1 MNKGSKRFIII
12 LCVLIVF
19 CIASISFSA
28 KEGSLLGRVY
38 NVIGTPF
45 QYIQKGFTAV
55 GTSVRKA
62 FSVMT
67 EYSEIKD
74 RIEELQKENDRL
86 QNMENEINKLEDE
99 NATLRELLELK
110 GYFENYEMV
119 AANVIAQDVSDWF
132 NEFTIDKGTN
142 DGISNG
148 DVVITADGLV
158 GVVYNCSAGAAK
170 VRSIVDEQYILYGR
184 ISRSNELV
192 RLRGTS
198 NENYSALLKLDR
210 IADSTDLYIG
220 DEIVTAESGGVY
232 PKGLVLGVVVDI
244 VIDTDSGERYAYV
257 APAVNFTTV
266 SQLFVLVD
274 NTQEAD

>member
-1 MNKGSKRFIII
+1 MNKNTKQFIII

-67 EYSEIKD
+67 EYDEIKD
-74 RIEELQKENDRL
+74 RIEELEQENDRL
-86 QNMENEINKLEDE
+86 QNMENQYNKLKDE
-99 NATLRELLELK
+99 NETLRELLDLK
-110 GYFENYEMV
+110 GYFKDYEMV
-119 AANVIAQDVSDWF
+119 AANVIAQDISDWF
-132 NEFTIDKGTN
+132 NEFTIDKGSS
-142 DGISNG
+142 DGIKNG

-158 GVVYNCSAGAAK
+158 GVVYNCNTFSSK
-170 VRSIVDEQYILYGR
+170 VRSIIDEQYILYGR

-192 RLRGTS
+192 RLRGTT
-198 NENYSALLKLDR
+198 NENYIARLKLDR
-210 IADSTDLYIG
+210 IADTTELYIG
-220 DEIVTAESGGVY
+220 DTIVTAESGGVY
-232 PKGLVLGVVVDI
+232 PTGLVLGVVVDI
-244 VIDTDSGERYAYV
+244 IIDENSTERYAYV
-257 APAVNFTTV
+257 EPAVNFTKV
-266 SQLFVLVD
+266 SRLFVLVTNEED
-274 NTQEAD
+274 K

>member
-1 MNKGSKRFIII
+1 MNKNTKQFIII

-67 EYSEIKD
+67 EYDEIKD
-74 RIEELQKENDRL
+74 RIEELEQENDRL
-86 QNMENEINKLEDE
+86 QNMENQYNKLKDE
-99 NATLRELLELK
+99 NETLRELLDLK
-110 GYFENYEMV
+110 GYFKDYEMV
-119 AANVIAQDVSDWF
+119 AANVIAQDISDWF
-132 NEFTIDKGTN
+132 NEFTIYKGSS
-142 DGISNG
+142 DGIKNG

-158 GVVYNCSAGAAK
+158 GVVYNCNTFSSK
-170 VRSIVDEQYILYGR
+170 VRSIIDEQYILYGR

-192 RLRGTS
+192 RLRGTT
-198 NENYSALLKLDR
+198 NENYIARLKLDR
-210 IADSTDLYIG
+210 IADTTELYIG
-220 DEIVTAESGGVY
+220 DTIVTAESGGVY
-232 PKGLVLGVVVDI
+232 PTGLVLGVVVDI
-244 VIDTDSGERYAYV
+244 IIDENSTERYAYV
-257 APAVNFTTV
+257 EPAVNFTKV
-266 SQLFVLVD
+266 SRLFVLVTNEED
-274 NTQEAD
+274 K

>member
-1 MNKGSKRFIII
+1 MNKNTKQFIII

-67 EYSEIKD
+67 EYDEIKD
-74 RIEELQKENDRL
+74 RIEELEQENDRL
-86 QNMENEINKLEDE
+86 QNMENQYNKLKDE
-99 NATLRELLELK
+99 NETLRELLDLK
-110 GYFENYEMV
+110 GYFKDYEMV
-119 AANVIAQDVSDWF
+119 AANVIAQDISDWF
-132 NEFTIDKGTN
+132 NEFTIDKGSS
-142 DGISNG
+142 DGIKNG

-158 GVVYNCSAGAAK
+158 GVVYNCNTFSSK
-170 VRSIVDEQYILYGR
+170 VRSIIDEQYILYGR

-192 RLRGTS
+192 RLRGTT
-198 NENYSALLKLDR
+198 NENYTARLKLDR
-210 IADSTDLYIG
+210 IADTTELYIG
-220 DEIVTAESGGVY
+220 DTIVTAESGGVY
-232 PKGLVLGVVVDI
+232 PTGLVLGVVVDI
-244 VIDTDSGERYAYV
+244 IIDENSTERYAYV
-257 APAVNFTTV
+257 EPAVNFTKV
-266 SQLFVLVD
+266 SRLFVLVT
-274 NTQEAD
+274 NEEEK

>member
-1 MNKGSKRFIII
+1 MNKNTKQFIII

-67 EYSEIKD
+67 EYDEIKD
-74 RIEELQKENDRL
+74 RIEELEQENDRL
-86 QNMENEINKLEDE
+86 QNMENQYNKLKDE
-99 NATLRELLELK
+99 NETLRELLDLK
-110 GYFENYEMV
+110 GYFKDYEMV
-119 AANVIAQDVSDWF
+119 AANVIAQDISDWF
-132 NEFTIDKGTN
+132 NEFTIDKGSS
-142 DGISNG
+142 DGIKNG

-158 GVVYNCSAGAAK
+158 GVVYNCNTFSSK
-170 VRSIVDEQYILYGR
+170 VRSIIDEQYILYGR

-192 RLRGTS
+192 RLRGTT
-198 NENYSALLKLDR
+198 NENYTARLKLDR
-210 IADSTDLYIG
+210 IADTTELYIG
-220 DEIVTAESGGVY
+220 DTIVTAESGGVY
-232 PKGLVLGVVVDI
+232 PTGLVLGVVVDI
-244 VIDTDSGERYAYV
+244 IIDENSTERYAYV
-257 APAVNFTTV
+257 EPAVNFTKV
-266 SQLFVLVD
+266 SRLFVLVTNEED
-274 NTQEAD
+274 K